1 MYLYGQSKCC
11 IEIIQTEVG
20 LEAGSNL
27 MPVME
32 DKNLLAMYTTH
43 SMRYTGH
50 SAPSE
55 NGQQL
60 RHPRS

>member
-32 DKNLLAMYTTH
+32 DKEFIGNVHNTQYAIHRPLCT
-43 SMRYTGH
+43 
-50 SAPSE
+50 
-55 NGQQL
+55 
-60 RHPRS
+60 